1 MSMSAVDVPPSP
13 ATPPKLPAAR
23 PASGDVYRW
32 LMAGFQQSGCTSFDA
47 HVIACVL
54 ALAVEEAAQGVPLT
68 GALGLAPAA
77 LASLVGEL
85 FPHALQL
92 FSGLDP
98 SLMSERSEE
107 EAQLCDLLVRGT
119 TTHDRLELWLAQIIA
134 RRAQRPNHLW
144 QDLGLRTRNELGW
157 LMERHF
163 EPLALRNVR
172 GMRWKKFL
180 YRMICRDTGYT
191 LCTAPS
197 CTECCDF
204 DTCFGDESGE
214 SLLAAQRRKQEQT

>member
-1 MSMSAVDVPPSP
+1 MAEQP
-13 ATPPKLPAAR
+13 TTTLLPKLRSDVALER
-23 PASGDVYRW
+23 PAPADIYRW
-32 LMAGFQQSGCTSFDA
+32 LMSGFRQGACASFDA
-47 HVIACVL
+47 HVVACVL
-54 ALAVEEAAQGVPLT
+54 TLAVQETREGTPLVHS
-68 GALGLAPAA
+68 LGLGAA
-77 LASLVGEL
+77 DLAGLVSEL
-85 FPHALQL
+85 FPHALPL

-98 SLMSERSEE
+98 SVTPAPSQEE
-107 EAQLCDLLVRGT
+107 LQLCDLLARAST
-119 TTHDRLELWLAQIIA
+119 SHDRLETRLAKIIA

-180 YRMICRDTGYT
+180 YRMICSDTGYT

-197 CTECCDF
+197 CSECCDF
-204 DTCFGDESGE
+204 DTCFGDEGGE
-214 SLLAAQRRKQEQT
+214 SLLAAQRREQERT